1 MAHQYRKRFWIQ
13 VLILLSQ
20 PRGQIMPHP
29 SPVFSDLAT
38 ALDVMDLLS
47 NPLIQNHFN

>member
-1 MAHQYRKRFWIQ
+1 MAHQYRKRFWIK

-20 PRGQIMPHP
+20 PRGQIMPP
-29 SPVFSDLAT
+29 PPVFSDLAT